1 MTPRLVELIRRRERL
16 LMRADAQ
23 RAALTEV
30 ALRWSTPFSL
40 FDRGMAAVRGIK
52 SHPVLVLAA
61 VAGLALLRPRSAM
74 KWAGRSWV
82 LWRFWR
88 SSRIVQWFREYR
100 QSAADTVRHY
110 RARAR

>member
-1 MTPRLVELIRRRERL
+1 MNPRLVELIRRRERL

-40 FDRGMAAVRGIK
+40 FDRGMTAARGIK
-52 SHPVLVLAA
+52 SHPALVLAA
-61 VAGLALLRPRSAM
+61 VAALALLRPRAVA

-88 SSRIVQWFREYR
+88 SSRIAHWFREYR
-100 QSAADTVRHY
+100 RAAAGQHSTRCMP
-110 RARAR
+110 